1 MMTTSKKIPWI
12 SLLLNLATYT
22 TFGWLLSTIKIF
34 PWVWLIV
41 ILTPFFLAGIL
52 TSPFSNLEFLI
63 VRWIRS
69 DILTFFFISLS
80 AFFAVLILNW
90 IHVFADALVIL
101 ATTAL
106 VRLDFHV
113 AGFNDKKSFW
123 LLSFIS
129 LIGLGL
135 GYGLHNLPLILAF
148 IQKIIK

>member
-1 MMTTSKKIPWI
+1 MTTSKKIPWL
-12 SLLLNLATYT
+12 SLLLNLTTYT
-22 TFGWLLSTIKIF
+22 TFGWLLSTLKIF
-34 PWVWLIV
+34 PGLWIIV
-41 ILTPFFLAGIL
+41 ILVPFILSAIL
-52 TSPFSNLEFLI
+52 TSPFSNLEFII

-101 ATTAL
+101 CTTAL

-123 LLSFIS
+123 VLTCIS
-129 LIGLGL
+129 LMGLGL
-135 GYGLHNLPLILAF
+135 GWLIHNFSLVLEF